1 MSSAGR
7 AASSSGCV
15 GGPRGRETG
24 LTGYAEQIQR
34 SLPTGSSAMEP
45 AEHRE
50 PYESRGSRTDLGAPG
65 GESPPGDSTESAV
78 PSTTEHSRSAFKYG
92 RTVTLP
98 SRPEV
103 AEPQNRKL
111 EAVNRRRT
119 ETPSKTALFRGCC
132 SKIAEQRRNMRPN
145 AQLFRKRRAHEHQ
158 VPGSRALQAA
168 QLLQCQ

>member
-7 AASSSGCV
+7 AASLSGCV
-15 GGPRGRETG
+15 ARPRGRETG

-34 SLPTGSSAMEP
+34 SLPTGGSAMET

-65 GESPPGDSTESAV
+65 GASPPGDSSKSAV
-78 PSTTEHSRSAFKYG
+78 PSTIEHSRSTFNCG

-119 ETPSKTALFRGCC
+119 ETPSETALCRGCC
-132 SKIAEQRRNMRPN
+132 SEIPDRRRNIRPN
-145 AQLFRKRRAHEHQ
+145 EQLFRKRRAHDHQ
-158 VPGSRALQAA
+158 VLARALCKQRS
-168 QLLQCQ
+168 CSNPV